1 MPLRHVLLAAAS
13 PLCLLAGAAHA
24 ETVIS
29 DARTTPIATATAA
42 SGAPD
47 SVKVASGGSVKPTSG
62 AAITLNS
69 NHVVIQDVDDAT
81 GILVLGGTTG
91 EVKISGAIQVDETTE
106 IKDADSDGDNDGPFA
121 TGNRRFGVRV
131 TGPQTFHG
139 SIVMSGGTI
148 AVEGNDSAGISVE
161 TAIDGSVRTAG
172 AITVSGDRI
181 HGVHTTGT
189 VGGDVAILSSVLVQ
203 GKDAVGVAVDQGV
216 GGKLVLGNTITA
228 TGYRYTTR
236 PADAALDRKS

>member
-69 NHVVIQDVDDAT
+69 NHDVTHEGSIVIQDVDDAT

-91 EVKISGAIQVDETTE
+91 EVKISGAIQAEETTE
-106 IKDADSDGDNDGPFA
+106 IKGAGSHGD
-121 TGNRRFGVRV
+121 
-131 TGPQTFHG
+131 
-139 SIVMSGGTI
+139 
-148 AVEGNDSAGISVE
+148 
-161 TAIDGSVRTAG
+161 
-172 AITVSGDRI
+172 
-181 HGVHTTGT
+181 
-189 VGGDVAILSSVLVQ
+189 
-203 GKDAVGVAVDQGV
+203 
-216 GGKLVLGNTITA
+216 
-228 TGYRYTTR
+228 
-236 PADAALDRKS
+236 